1 MLGFIDGREVL
12 SGVTQGTNLA
22 AMDWEE
28 FEHPFASCS
37 SKSSRPV
44 QPGARAT
51 QASRDGGVDAVIF
64 NPDPIHGG
72 KFVVQAK
79 RYTHTVPV
87 AAVRELWGTMSHER
101 ASKGILV
108 TTATFGPDAY
118 EFAKDKP
125 ITLLDGSNLLFLL
138 RGTVRRHSSTSR
150 RRGRRRPN

>member
-1 MLGFIDGREVL
+1 
-12 SGVTQGTNLA
+12 
-22 AMDWEE
+22 MDWEE
-28 FEHPFASCS
+28 FEHLVRQLLEREFAT
-37 SKSSRPV
+37 
-44 QPGARAT
+44 GAAEVRVT
-51 QASRDGGVDAVIF
+51 QASRDGGVDAVVF

-87 AAVRELWGTMSHER
+87 AAVRELWGTMNHEH

-125 ITLLDGSNLLFLL
+125 ISLIDGSNLLFLL
-138 RGTVRRHSSTSR
+138 EKHGTKAFIDIKKARAAN
-150 RRGRRRPN
+150 G